1 VSASTIEV
9 PDHVRA
15 LTAVEK
21 TSLAD
26 LAGSPLV
33 AISSVKFNHLD
44 PDATDPMRRY
54 EALRY
59 LASLAATRAYANAGV
74 PQIVMFDQDS
84 DYRVPQGFAQ
94 NGAIVVPTPRPGLAR
109 PYLDAAQLVRLHAG
123 PNASALKA
131 EADKLID
138 TVSLAQIAK
147 MLEDGSD
154 VLVGDRTAE
163 SMATLAAI
171 QHFTE
176 ALIDTLVPA
185 VLDVPHG
192 ASCGV
197 QAYSPDG
204 LEAFLA
210 YEHYL
215 PVLGDNWKYLISTPA
230 LAAQRGLSVSSVPV
244 MVSYDA
250 AMVAAE
256 NNPAIIFKR
265 LEQLAVMLE
274 GAIEIADVL
283 GFSNPEHS
291 PPDTDRRKLAGE
303 ALSQLSTLMAAAST
317 SA

>member
-1 VSASTIEV
+1 MSASTIEV
-9 PDHVRA
+9 PEHVRT
-15 LTAVEK
+15 LTAVEG
-21 TSLAD
+21 TNLGSLAG
-26 LAGSPLV
+26 APLV

-44 PDATDPMRRY
+44 PDATDPLRRY

-74 PQIVMFDQDS
+74 PQIVMFDQNS
-84 DYRVPQGFAQ
+84 DYRVPKGFAE

-138 TVSLAQIAK
+138 EVSLAQIAK
-147 MLEDGSD
+147 MLEDGYD

-171 QHFTE
+171 QHLTE
-176 ALIDTLVPA
+176 ALIDSYIPA
-185 VLDVPHG
+185 VLNVPHG

-197 QAYSPDG
+197 QAYSPMG
-204 LEAFLA
+204 LAEFLA
-210 YEHYL
+210 YEQYL
-215 PVLGDNWKYLISTPA
+215 PLLGDNWKYLISTPA
-230 LAAQRGLSVSSVPV
+230 LASQHGLTVGSVPV

-256 NNPAIIFKR
+256 DNPAIIFKR

-274 GAIEIADVL
+274 GGIEIADVL
-283 GFSNPEHS
+283 GYSNPEHQ

-303 ALSQLSTLMAAAST
+303 ALARLRTLTAANT